1 MNDQTGMH
9 YRRFQYNAALASR
22 MEQALPQHL
31 DWCAVVA
38 FYAAMHVL
46 DAYLSAKQFAF
57 PIDSHPNRNRAIRLS
72 PELRRC
78 GTSYREPQEVS
89 EQVRYDP
96 GFQYQEFHH
105 GQAKFNLTK
114 VAAVL
119 EPKIKKLLGES

>member
-31 DWCAVVA
+31 DWCAVAA

-46 DAYLSAKQFAF
+46 DAYLSTKQFAF

-72 PELRRC
+72 PELRRF
-78 GTSYREPQEVS
+78 GTSYRELQEVS

-96 GFQYQEFHH
+96 GSS
-105 GQAKFNLTK
+105 
-114 VAAVL
+114 
-119 EPKIKKLLGES
+119 IKSSIMDRQSLISQRWPLSWSRK